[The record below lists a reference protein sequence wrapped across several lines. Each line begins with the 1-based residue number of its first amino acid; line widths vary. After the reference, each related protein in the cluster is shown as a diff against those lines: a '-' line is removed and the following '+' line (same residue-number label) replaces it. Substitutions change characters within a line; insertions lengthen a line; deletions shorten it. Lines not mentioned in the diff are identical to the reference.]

1 MYILLIIF
9 VFAGGQTTAKTVL
22 TTKQA
27 CVATKAVGERSS
39 FLDFEASKPS
49 GWYISSSIA
58 SPSANRKRCKSLLEV
73 QDRRGGRRP
82 GLECGHGTFYYAYR
96 KSSGQQ

>member
-39 FLDFEASKPS
+39 FLDFEASKTKRMVHKQFHCIPI
-49 GWYISSSIA
+49 GEPKAMQIS
-58 SPSANRKRCKSLLEV
+58 P
-73 QDRRGGRRP
+73 
-82 GLECGHGTFYYAYR
+82 
-96 KSSGQQ
+96 